1 MGRPTSSSNTF
12 LTWRFHLRTA
22 AAFILVLALCIA
34 APPARAQQVV
44 ADLSRHL
51 VAITT
56 GFVGTEVLL
65 FGATDGEGDVIVVV
79 RGPERREVVRRKARV
94 GGIWVNQQELAFN
107 GAPAFYAIAASK
119 PVGDILSKRLL
130 ARHRI
135 GTDYIEL
142 RASQQVD
149 ETPLAQFR
157 AGLVRN
163 KIRQG
168 LYLDKPGKLT
178 FLGNRLFRTGLYFP
192 ANVPTGTY
200 TVKIFLVR
208 QGRVVSAQTSPLRVS
223 KVGLGAEVYRFAH
236 QYSILYGIL
245 AILIALAA
253 GLTAGAVFR
262 KA

>member
-1 MGRPTSSSNTF
+1 MARLTSNGDTF
-12 LTWRFHLRTA
+12 FTRGCLLRGA
-22 AAFILVLALCIA
+22 AAFILVLALGVA
-34 APPARAQQVV
+34 GTPARAQQIV

-65 FGATDGEGDVIVVV
+65 FGATDGEGDVVVVV
-79 RGPERREVVRRKARV
+79 RGPERREVVRRKARI
-94 GGIWVNQQELAFN
+94 GGIWINQQELAFA
-107 GAPAFYAIAASK
+107 GAPAFYAVAASK
-119 PVGDILSKRLL
+119 PVDDILSKRLR

-135 GTDYIEL
+135 GIDYLEL
-142 RASQQVD
+142 RAAKQVD
-149 ETPLAQFR
+149 EKPLTQFR

-178 FLGNRLFRTGLYFP
+178 FLGNRLFRTKLYFP

-208 QGRVVSAQTSPLRVS
+208 EGRVVSAQTSPLLIS

-236 QYSILYGIL
+236 KYSILYGII

-253 GLTAGAVFR
+253 GWTAGVVFR